1 MDANKNWYEEQ
12 VNVKQCEQKEST
24 IGSPLLAKCDSFKP
38 DKIVDKVL
46 KLYEKSRNKI

>member
-1 MDANKNWYEEQ
+1 LENKNWYEEQ

-38 DKIVDKVL
+38 KHEHISD
-46 KLYEKSRNKI
+46 YNG